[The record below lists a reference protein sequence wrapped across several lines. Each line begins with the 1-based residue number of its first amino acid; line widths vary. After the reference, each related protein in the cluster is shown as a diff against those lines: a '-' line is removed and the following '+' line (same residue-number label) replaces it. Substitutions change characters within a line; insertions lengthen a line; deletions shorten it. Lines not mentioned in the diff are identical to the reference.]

1 MNSTVSNNV
10 ATGSANCGAGIY
22 NNTAANLIITDSTVQ
37 GNTCTGLGADGAGLY
52 KGTGGTL
59 TVTNSTFANNTTT
72 DAGGG
77 ARLNMISGQSTI
89 RNATFFGNVAGTRGG
104 GLQVDSGSVSVEF
117 STFSHNQAND
127 PMSASAGGAIQASG
141 GSISVVRSILANS
154 IRNSGSGQDCDQLS
168 PGTVSI
174 TNSLVEN
181 NSDCTGSITSTAD
194 PGLGALAN
202 NGGPTST
209 MAITSASPAYNAAL
223 SCGSVTTD
231 QRGVTRPQNA
241 ACDLGAFE
249 LEEVVDPG
257 PTFADVPESYW
268 AFSFIER
275 LYGAGITGGCATTPL
290 QYCPEN
296 TVTRAEMAVFLLR
309 GIHGSN
315 YSPPAVGS
323 NTGFS
328 DVPPTH
334 WAAAWI
340 KQLAAEG
347 ITGGCGTNTYCP
359 EAPVTRAQMAVFLLR
374 SEHGAS
380 YSPPAVGSSTG
391 FTDVPTTYWA
401 AAWIKQ
407 LVVEGIT
414 SGCGANTYCPESP
427 VTRAEM
433 AVFLVR
439 TFNLP

>member
-1 MNSTVSNNV
+1 
-10 ATGSANCGAGIY
+10 
-22 NNTAANLIITDSTVQ
+22 
-37 GNTCTGLGADGAGLY
+37 
-52 KGTGGTL
+52 
-59 TVTNSTFANNTTT
+59 
-72 DAGGG
+72 
-77 ARLNMISGQSTI
+77 MISGQSII
-89 RNATFFGNVAGTRGG
+89 RNSTFFGNVAGTRGG

-154 IRNSGSGQDCDQLS
+154 IRNTGPGQDCDQLS
-168 PGTVSI
+168 PGTVGL

-202 NGGPTST
+202 NGGPTFT

-223 SCGSVTTD
+223 SCGSATTD
-231 QRGVTRPQNA
+231 QRGVARPQGA

-249 LEEVVDPG
+249 LEAVVNPE
-257 PTFADVPESYW
+257 PTFADVPENYW

-275 LYGAGITGGCATTPL
+275 LYSAGITGGCATNPL
-290 QYCPEN
+290 QYCPES

-309 GIHGSN
+309 GIHSSSYN
-315 YSPPAVGS
+315 PPAVGS
-323 NTGFS
+323 STGFS
-328 DVPPTH
+328 DVPTTY

-347 ITGGCGTNTYCP
+347 ITGGCAAGAYCP
-359 EAPVTRAQMAVFLLR
+359 ESPVTRAQMAVFL
-374 SEHGAS
+374 
-380 YSPPAVGSSTG
+380 V
-391 FTDVPTTYWA
+391 
-401 AAWIKQ
+401 K
-407 LVVEGIT
+407 
-414 SGCGANTYCPESP
+414 
-427 VTRAEM
+427 
-433 AVFLVR
+433 